1 MLHSLVGTMGHND
14 RIEGW
19 LAHDLTQCDT
29 SGDIRITTTICVV
42 LSLCTKHFVCINS
55 FDFHRSPVEF
65 VLGSSLF
72 MHRVTEGC
80 KG

>member
-1 MLHSLVGTMGHND
+1 MLHSLVGTTGHND

-29 SGDIRITTTICVV
+29 SGDKRITTTICVV

-55 FDFHRSPVEF
+55 FDFSQKPCGVCI
-65 VLGSSLF
+65 
-72 MHRVTEGC
+72 RVASIYAQSN
-80 KG
+80 